1 MTRDD
6 GDATQLAA
14 LFKNAVVGVVK
25 SRRVEMKNQLHSI
38 PFVTPRRPHARTH
51 ARARWH
57 RHHHRAA
64 AVVSVKLN
72 PTSMT

>member
-38 PFVTPRRPHARTH
+38 RHTSTPARTH

>member
-38 PFVTPRRPHARTH
+38 RHTSTHARTH
-51 ARARWH
+51 ARTRARDGTVTTTERRRWC
-57 RHHHRAA
+57 R
-64 AVVSVKLN
+64 
-72 PTSMT
+72 

>member
-25 SRRVEMKNQLHSI
+25 SRRIEMKNQLHSI
-38 PFVTPRRPHARTH
+38 RHTSTHART
-51 ARARWH
+51 RARDGTVTTTERRRWC
-57 RHHHRAA
+57 R
-64 AVVSVKLN
+64 
-72 PTSMT
+72 